1 MSSNSVPQIFKILF
15 QIGDVNILILRGVFF
30 GRYVQLISSLS
41 EEKTLAV
48 KSETH
53 FNRKAIEN

>member
-1 MSSNSVPQIFKILF
+1 MSSKSVPQIFKVLF
-15 QIGDVNILILRGVFF
+15 QIGDVVVLRGVFF

>member
-1 MSSNSVPQIFKILF
+1 MSSKSVPQIFQILF
-15 QIGDVNILILRGVFF
+15 QIGDVNILVLRGVFF